1 MEPNT
6 HPPAAPVPLPRLNG
20 RVLLAEDGEDNQRLL
35 MAFLKQAG
43 LSVTLAVNGA
53 EAVRLAQ
60 ACNYD
65 FDLVLMDMQMPV
77 MDGYQATGE
86 LRQAGYARPIIA
98 VTANAAAEDRA
109 KCLAAGC
116 SDYLSKPV
124 SRQGLLATCASQ
136 ISASLSSPVA
146 VATGPVKSE
155 APDAPVGVVPS
166 APLCS
171 SLAHDSR
178 VAKVLDRFVSR
189 LPERV
194 NQIRQSLETGDL
206 ESLRQA
212 VHNLKGAGSGYGF
225 APLSEQS
232 ARTEEVLRAEQSLDS
247 VRREVE
253 QLLQLIRR
261 VRGYDASAEG
271 RPGIGAIPWAAA
283 G

>member
-1 MEPNT
+1 MQSGT
-6 HPPAAPVPLPRLNG
+6 PVTGTTAPLPRLSG

-43 LSVTLAVNGA
+43 LHVTLAVNGA
-53 EAVRLAQ
+53 EAVRSAE
-60 ACNYD
+60 ACNFD

-77 MDGYQATGE
+77 MDGYLATRV
-86 LRQAGYARPIIA
+86 LRRAGYARPIIA

-116 SDYLSKPV
+116 SEYLSKPI
-124 SRQGLLATCASQ
+124 SRQTLLATCASQ
-136 ISASLSSPVA
+136 MASSPVA
-146 VATGPVKSE
+146 SAVIPPPRASQIVPCAG
-155 APDAPVGVVPS
+155 APT

-194 NQIRQSLETGDL
+194 SQIRQCLDAGDL
-206 ESLRQA
+206 EQLRQA

-232 ARTEEVLRAEQSLDS
+232 ARTEDALRAEQSLEC

-253 QLLQLIRR
+253 HLLQLIRR
-261 VRGYDASAEG
+261 VQGYN
-271 RPGIGAIPWAAA
+271 AAA
-283 G
+283 EAPAGTGPAPVDTAG